1 MTSPRQS
8 LFGNLLLS
16 LSVASLLLGGLEGFF
31 RYREGRRPA
40 PVVEDYIWN
49 WEKKWEGE
57 FYTIRS
63 DVNGWPP
70 WEEFNA
76 DGVRDRMHP
85 VGKPEGVF
93 RLMFLG
99 DSVTLGA
106 GLKPQEAYPQ
116 VLQARFDEEGRPA
129 EVFNLAL
136 WGWSTRQERLAWTK
150 LGCKYRPDLVVLGV
164 CLNDVPE
171 LQNNLAQ
178 PPRWITALHERSA
191 LVRGIV
197 NAPGREIQSVEQLFV
212 SPEPAKV
219 TEGFDRFFA
228 ELRSLRDEVRAEGA
242 EFAVLVFPFRFQV
255 LAGAPAPTA
264 QARIAEFCGREGL
277 RCLDLLPAVAKAGGS
292 AFVDYDH
299 FSAQGAQIVAEEV
312 QRAGLLP
319 ATLVSA
325 RERLAAF
332 APAHEGNAL
341 AAWLDGKGSGQSAL
355 SALQSALHDG
365 DAEIRRSAAWAAA
378 RLGSEGS
385 TLLPHLTMAL
395 GEAEEEVRRQAAQAL
410 GTTGGAGERSI
421 GALFRA
427 LADERESVRWE
438 AALALAKLK
447 LAAPRDVPALMA
459 ALRSADAYVRGFA
472 AWSLGGM
479 GPAARE
485 AIPALIE
492 ALDGEDGYGRGGAAA
507 ALAKMGPVAKGAVP
521 ALMRGLQSDD
531 GDRRWKAARTLGRI
545 GPAAEGAVPLLIRAL
560 SDPNEHVRSHAARA
574 LGRIGG
580 EGVVPALEEAT
591 RDPVDEV
598 RREAKAAL
606 DAARAR

>member
-1 MTSPRQS
+1 MRPSRQS
-8 LFGNLLLS
+8 LLGNLLLS
-16 LSVASLLLGGLEGFF
+16 SSVTALLLGGLEGFF
-31 RYREGRRPA
+31 RYREGLRPA

-49 WEKKWEGE
+49 WEKKWEGD

-85 VGKPEGVF
+85 LGKPGGVF

-106 GLKPQEAYPQ
+106 GIKPQEAYPQ
-116 VLQARFDEEGRPA
+116 VLQARFDEEGRPV

-136 WGWSTRQERLAWTK
+136 WGWSTRQERLAWQK
-150 LGCKYRPDLVVLGV
+150 LGRKYRPDLVVLGV
-164 CLNDVPE
+164 CLNDIPE

-178 PPRWITALHERSA
+178 PPRWMSALHERSA

-197 NAPGREIQSVEQLFV
+197 NAPAREIQSVEQLFV
-212 SPEPAKV
+212 SPEPTKV

-228 ELRSLRDEVRAEGA
+228 ELGSLRDEVRAEGA

-255 LAGAPAPTA
+255 LAGAPPPRA
-264 QARIAEFCGREGL
+264 QERITKFCDRNDL
-277 RCLDLLPAVAKAGGS
+277 RCLDLLPVVAEVGES

-299 FSAQGAQIVAEEV
+299 FSAQGAQVVAEEV
-312 QRAGLLP
+312 QRGGLLAAAP
-319 ATLVSA
+319 VSA

-332 APAHEGNAL
+332 ASTREVSGL
-341 AAWLDGKGSGQSAL
+341 TAWLAGNGSAPGAT
-355 SALQSALHDG
+355 SALQTGLRDG
-365 DAEIRRSAAWAAA
+365 DAEVRRSAAWAAA
-378 RLGSEGS
+378 RMGPQGSS
-385 TLLPHLTMAL
+385 LLPDLTTAL
-395 GEAEEEVRRQAAQAL
+395 GDAEEAVRRQAAQAL
-410 GTTGGAGERSI
+410 GAIGAAGESSI

-427 LADERESVRWE
+427 LSDRRESVRWE
-438 AALALAKLK
+438 AALALTKLK
-447 LAAPRDVPALMA
+447 PAAPRDVPALMA
-459 ALRSADAYVRGFA
+459 ALKSDDAYVRGFA

-479 GPAARE
+479 GPAARD
-485 AIPALIE
+485 AIPALID

-507 ALAKMGPVAKGAVP
+507 ALAKMGPVAKDAVP
-521 ALMRGLQSDD
+521 ALIRGLQSED

-545 GPAAEGAVPLLIRAL
+545 GPPAQQAVPALIGAL
-560 SDPNEHVRSHAARA
+560 SDANEHVRSHAARA

-580 EGVVPALEEAT
+580 EGVVAALEKAT
-591 RDPVDEV
+591 RDPVGEV
-598 RREAKAAL
+598 RKEAKAAL
-606 DAARAR
+606 DAVRSR

>member
-16 LSVASLLLGGLEGFF
+16 LFVVTLLVGGLEGFF

-76 DGVRDRMHP
+76 DGVRDRLHP
-85 VGKPEGVF
+85 LGKPEGMF
-93 RLMFLG
+93 RLVFLG

-116 VLQARFDEEGRPA
+116 VLQARFDEEGRPV

-136 WGWSTRQERLAWTK
+136 WGWSTRQERLAWNK
-150 LGCKYRPDLVVLGV
+150 LGRKYRPDLVVLGV
-164 CLNDVPE
+164 CLNDIPE

-197 NAPGREIQSVEQLFV
+197 NAQAREIQSVEQLFV

-228 ELRSLRDEVRAEGA
+228 ELRSLRDEVRTEGA

-255 LAGAPAPTA
+255 LAGAPSPTA
-264 QARIAEFCGREGL
+264 QARITGFCGREGL
-277 RCLDLLPAVAKAGGS
+277 RCLDLLPAVAKAGEP

-299 FSAQGAQIVAEEV
+299 FSAQGALMVAEEV
-312 QRAGLLP
+312 QRAGLVP
-319 ATLVSA
+319 ATVVPA
-325 RERLAAF
+325 RERLLTF
-332 APAHEGNAL
+332 ASTHEASGL
-341 AAWLDGKGSGQSAL
+341 TAWLSGKPKPPDPTSAL
-355 SALQSALHDG
+355 RSALHDG
-365 DAEIRRSAAWAAA
+365 DAGVRRAAAWAAG
-378 RLGSEGS
+378 RLGPEGS
-385 TLLPHLTMAL
+385 SLLPDLTIAL
-395 GEAEEEVRRQAAQAL
+395 GDAEESVRRQAAQAL
-410 GTTGGAGERSI
+410 GAMGDGAQPSTP
-421 GALFRA
+421 ALFRA

-438 AALALAKLK
+438 AALALARLK
-447 LAAPRDVPALMA
+447 LSAPRDVPALMA

-507 ALAKMGPVAKGAVP
+507 ALAKMGPVAKDAVP

-545 GPAAEGAVPLLIRAL
+545 GPAAQEAVPLLIQAL

-580 EGVVPALEEAT
+580 EGVVPALERAT

-598 RREAKAAL
+598 RIEAKAAL
-606 DAARAR
+606 DSARLR